1 MERSTIDPTVPA
13 DSSATATAEFLCTDL
28 DGTIFIGDSLWES
41 LLALIGTHFWYAFF
55 IPFWLLRGK
64 AALKHEIA
72 RRAVFNP
79 LTLPLNSKVVDF
91 LRDEKRQGKKLILAT
106 GADTKIAAAIAEH
119 LGIFDFVLASDGVTN
134 LTGERKRE
142 AIQQVVQGRQFDYI
156 GNGWADVPIWS
167 AARTAIVVGRSPKLL
182 RAVENVVSRTAVIEA
197 PSNNWSSIW
206 RCLRPHH
213 WVKNLLV
220 FVPLILAHDVN
231 DVHRLMRVSVAWVS
245 FSLYASGVYVLNDL
259 FDLEADRIHPTKKHR
274 PFACGKVPV
283 WIGFGLA
290 PLLLGLGLFVAA
302 QLTAGFLGMIVIY
315 FLVSTGYTLYA
326 KRVPILDVLVLTG
339 LYLLRILAGG
349 VAAQVPISMWLLVF
363 SMFLLLSLAF
373 AKRHAELVRQ
383 DKQGAAPSVPS
394 KRDYR
399 VQDTVL
405 VQQFGVTSGYIS
417 VLVLALY
424 VNGAEV
430 TALYQ
435 HPKVLWLTCPMLLF
449 WVSRIW
455 FLANRGKLS
464 EDPVVFAASDPF
476 SYILSVFFFL
486 VLFLAS
492 GTFIDSFR

>member
-1 MERSTIDPTVPA
+1 MERSTIDPAVPA
-13 DSSATATAEFLCTDL
+13 DTSETAVAEFLCTDL
-28 DGTIFIGDSLWES
+28 DGTIFLGDSLWES
-41 LLALIGTHFWYAFF
+41 VLALIGTHFWYALF
-55 IPFWLLRGK
+55 IPVWLLRGK

-79 LTLPLNSKVVDF
+79 LTLPLNNNVIHF
-91 LRDEKRQGKKLILAT
+91 LREEKSRGRKLILAT
-106 GADTKIAAAIAEH
+106 GADTKIAGAIAAH

-134 LTGERKRE
+134 LTGERKRK
-142 AIQQVVQGRQFDYI
+142 AIQQIVQGKQFDYI
-156 GNGWADVPIWS
+156 GNSWADVPIWS
-167 AARTAIVVGRSPKLL
+167 AASTAIVVGGSPKLL
-182 RAVENVVSRTAVIEA
+182 KAVENTISRTAVIEA
-197 PSNNWSSIW
+197 PRHNWSSVW

-220 FVPLILAHDVN
+220 FVPLILAHDVS
-231 DVHRLMRVSVAWVS
+231 DLHRLMRVAIAWVS

-259 FDLEADRIHPTKKHR
+259 FDLEADRSHPTKKFR

-283 WIGFGLA
+283 WIGFALA

-326 KRVPILDVLVLTG
+326 KRVPILDVLVLTS

-349 VAAQVPISMWLLVF
+349 IAAQVPISMWLLVF

-373 AKRHAELVRQ
+373 TKRHAELVRQ
-383 DKQGAAPSVPS
+383 DTPGAAASAPS
-394 KRDYR
+394 KREYR
-399 VQDTVL
+399 SQDTML

-435 HPKVLWLTCPMLLF
+435 HPKILWLTCPMLLF

-486 VLFLAS
+486 ILFLAS